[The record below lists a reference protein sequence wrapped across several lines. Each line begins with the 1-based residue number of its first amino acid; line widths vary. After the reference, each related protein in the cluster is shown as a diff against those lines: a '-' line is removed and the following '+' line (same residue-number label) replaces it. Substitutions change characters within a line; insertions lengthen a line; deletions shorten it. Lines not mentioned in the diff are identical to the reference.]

1 MRRLHTEEVK
11 RSLGDGRGG
20 TVVGYLGVIYIMI
33 VEWLFI
39 FFVIMFDQCYVLDK
53 RIDGG
58 LSMENGALT
67 WP

>member
-20 TVVGYLGVIYIMI
+20 TVVGYLGVVYIMI

-39 FFVIMFDQCYVLDK
+39 FFVIMIDQCYVLDK
-53 RIDGG
+53 RIDRG
-58 LSMENGALT
+58 LSMENGAST